1 MLTKLYY
8 GVDDIAQTGDPLVDV
23 EISGSGAEPEPVATP
38 AEAPKVRN
46 VKGLATPSVRRVAL
60 EYEVSLS
67 DISGSGKRTVMSRVP
82 CTAKPWCLW
91 HRGYGRTGT
100 PLLVSLYEYRY
111 SETAQSQTASFRL
124 HLISPKPS
132 RSIVD
137 DRPVRRE
144 YFGKPCIFK

>member
-1 MLTKLYY
+1 MVC
-8 GVDDIAQTGDPLVDV
+8 GVLFDLMVLV
-23 EISGSGAEPEPVATP
+23 
-38 AEAPKVRN
+38 KN
-46 VKGLATPSVRRVAL
+46 VTW
-60 EYEVSLS
+60 LS
-67 DISGSGKRTVMSRVP
+67 EWSPRTVMSPIP

-111 SETAQSQTASFRL
+111 SETAQSQTASLRL

-137 DRPVRRE
+137 DRPVRAPCG
-144 YFGKPCIFK
+144 YSYVSGSFTGVGKSASRFCSLGSYIAPST